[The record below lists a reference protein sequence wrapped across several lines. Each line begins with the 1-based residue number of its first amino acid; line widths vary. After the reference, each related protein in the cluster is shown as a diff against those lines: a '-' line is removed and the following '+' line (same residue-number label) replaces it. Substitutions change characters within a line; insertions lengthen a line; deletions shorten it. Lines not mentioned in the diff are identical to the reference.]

1 MTLTRVHTDQKLVSQ
16 VESQLPA
23 PSDRAVKIRIA
34 HLSATYQQARG
45 YLSVIEDLSLDI
57 YEREFLCIV
66 GESGCGKTT
75 LLNIV
80 AGLIAPASGE
90 VHMDGQPI
98 RAPGPERAMVFQED
112 AVFPW
117 YTVRQNLEY
126 GLKIARLSQARRDE
140 IVDRYLRLVGLEEFQ
155 HAYPRELS
163 GGMRKRVDVAR
174 AMALDPQVLLMDEP
188 FAALDVL
195 TKERLQ
201 VEFLNLWSTA
211 RMTVLFVTHDLEE
224 ALFLADRVVVMSSRP
239 GRIRRIVN
247 VPFPRP
253 RSAELKTEPAFQELR
268 RELTHELGS

>member
-1 MTLTRVHTDQKLVSQ
+1 VSRD
-16 VESQLPA
+16 A
-23 PSDRAVKIRIA
+23 AKIQIA
-34 HLSATYQQARG
+34 HLSVMYQQLHGQLWA
-45 YLSVIEDLSLDI
+45 IEDLSLDI

-66 GESGCGKTT
+66 GASGCGKTT
-75 LLNIV
+75 LLNVV
-80 AGLIAPASGE
+80 AGLIPPSSGE
-90 VHMDGQPI
+90 VRMDGQPI

-126 GLKIARLSQARRDE
+126 GLKIANVPQPQRVE
-140 IVDRYLRLVGLEEFQ
+140 TVDRYLRLVGLDASQ

-174 AMALDPQVLLMDEP
+174 AMTLDPQVLLMDEP

-201 VEFLNLWSTA
+201 VEFLKLWSAA

-224 ALFLADRVVVMSSRP
+224 ALFLADRVVVMSTRA
-239 GRIRRIVN
+239 GRIREVVS
-247 VPFPRP
+247 VPFGRP
-253 RSAELKTEPAFQELR
+253 RAVELKTKPEFQDLR
-268 RELTHELGS
+268 RELARELEESPAMRSGIEGGSPDGEGV

>member
-1 MTLTRVHTDQKLVSQ
+1 MTLTRVHTDQKPVSQ

-126 GLKIARLSQARRDE
+126 GPKIAHLPQARRDE

-239 GRIRRIVN
+239 GRIRRIVS

-268 RELTHELGS
+268 RELTHELES